1 MPFFVSEPLSDR
13 QLASTAET
21 ETGTERTVTVPLEDT
36 GVLFSNLRT
45 ALVLPTLNAETGLPE
60 WLSALKR
67 QTVQPHKFLLV
78 DSASNDRTVELAK
91 QAGFE
96 VVSIKR
102 EDFSHGGTRQMCVE
116 RLADCDLIV
125 FVTQDAVLAQPQSL
139 ANLLRAFDN
148 PQVGAAYG
156 RQLPRPEAGAIEAH
170 ARLFN
175 YPDSTQVKSKADI
188 PTLGLK
194 TAFISNSFAAYRR
207 SALLEAG
214 GFPSD
219 TIQNEDTY
227 AASRM
232 ILNGWKVVYAGD
244 APVYHSHPL
253 SVGQE
258 FRRYFDIGVFHARA
272 PWIREEFGQAEGE
285 GWRFV
290 RSELGY
296 LCHRRPTAIPSA
308 LLRTGLKLVGYKLG
322 SCERK
327 LPRGLKT
334 CLSGNK
340 TYWRR
345 EAAVKERS

>member
-1 MPFFVSEPLSDR
+1 MVETVTGIERIVTASSEN
-13 QLASTAET
+13 AET
-21 ETGTERTVTVPLEDT
+21 QLPND
-36 GVLFSNLRT
+36 RT
-45 ALVLPTLNAETGLPE
+45 ALVLPSLNAGEGLPE
-60 WLSALKR
+60 WLTALKR
-67 QTVQPHKFLLV
+67 QTIQPHKLLLV
-78 DSASNDRTVELAK
+78 DSASTDRTVELAQ

-96 VVSIKR
+96 VVGIAR
-102 EDFSHGGTRQMCVE
+102 ENFSHGGTRQMCVA
-116 RLADCDLIV
+116 RLTDYDLIV
-125 FVTQDAVLAQPQSL
+125 FVTQDAVLARPQSL
-139 ANLLRAFDN
+139 ENLLRAFADRE
-148 PQVGAAYG
+148 VGAAYG
-156 RQLPRPEAGAIEAH
+156 RQLPRPQAGPIEAH

-175 YPDSTQVKSKADI
+175 YPNCTQVKSKADI
-188 PTLGLK
+188 PRLGLK

-207 SALLEAG
+207 TALLEAG

-219 TIQNEDTY
+219 TIQNEDTF

-272 PWIREEFGQAEGE
+272 PWIREEFGHAEGE

-308 LLRTGLKLVGYKLG
+308 LLRTGIKLIGYKLG
-322 SCERK
+322 SCEKK
-327 LPRGLKT
+327 LPHGLKT
-334 CLSGNK
+334 RLSGNK

-345 EAAVKERS
+345 EAPAKGRP